1 MIASK
6 SLSLLCP
13 LLLVGCTLGPD
24 YHAAPDSTLQGTAFQ
39 RQVPGTRAGVPQ
51 VAEWWRDL
59 NDPLLNELI
68 DSSLRNSPDLH
79 AAAARLRQA
88 RAGLSE
94 KRSDLLPNSSATAA
108 ALYTGSG
115 DKNTDA
121 THLYLSGFDASWEL
135 DIFGGGRRAV
145 EAASAEA
152 DAVQADLAD
161 AHVQLAAEVGQT
173 YVGLRDQ
180 QQRLLIARES
190 ETLER
195 QLLDFTEQRLT
206 QGTASELDRERI
218 ATQVETTRAA
228 SIALELEVIESL
240 DELTVLSGLPPGAL
254 DTRLQQQTAL
264 PVLPATV
271 NIGDPAHLLQQRPDI
286 RAAERRLASSTAQ
299 IGERKAAAFPKV
311 SLFGSLSF
319 SASEPGHLL
328 RKDNLSALGV
338 PYLQWNWLDFG
349 RVQAQV
355 TQAEAGRDE
364 ALANYRSSVL
374 GALRDADVALARY
387 GNERQRRST
396 LGRVESSAVRASH
409 LTDQRY
415 RAGTSSVLDWL
426 DAERTRYRAEQ
437 DRVHSDGQLIKDYIA
452 LQKSLGLGWRS
463 QSTRHCCKT

>member
-1 MIASK
+1 MIACK
-6 SLSLLCP
+6 PLSLLCP

-24 YHAAPDSTLQGTAFQ
+24 YNAAPDSQLQGKAFA
-39 RQVPGTRAGVPQ
+39 RQVAGTRAQTPQ
-51 VAEWWRDL
+51 VADWWRTL
-59 NDPLLNELI
+59 NDPALDQLI
-68 DSSLRNSPDLH
+68 DSALGNSPDLQ

-88 RAGLSE
+88 RAGLAE
-94 KRSDLLPNSSATAA
+94 KRSNLMPKSSATAA

-115 DKNTDA
+115 DSQTDA

-135 DIFGGGRRAV
+135 DIFGASRRAV
-145 EAASAEA
+145 EAAHAEA
-152 DAVQADLAD
+152 DAVQADMAD
-161 AHVQLAAEVGQT
+161 AHVQLAAEVGQA
-173 YVGLRDQ
+173 YIGLRDQ
-180 QQRLLIARES
+180 QQRLRIARQS
-190 ETLER
+190 EQLER
-195 QLLDFTEQRLT
+195 QLLDFTEQRLA

-240 DELTVLSGLPPGAL
+240 DELALLSGLEPGAL
-254 DTRLQQQTAL
+254 DTRLGRETPL
-264 PVLPATV
+264 PTLPATV
-271 NIGDPAHLLQQRPDI
+271 NIGDPAQLLQQRPDI

-299 IGERKAAAFPKV
+299 IGEHKAAAFPKV

-319 SASEPGHLL
+319 SASAPGHLL
-328 RKDNLSALGV
+328 RKDNFSALGV

-355 TQAEAGRDE
+355 KQAEAGRDE
-364 ALANYRSSVL
+364 ALAKYRSSVL
-374 GALRDADVALARY
+374 NALRDADVALARY
-387 GNERQRRST
+387 GNERQRRAT
-396 LGRVESSAVRASH
+396 LGRVETSAVRASA
-409 LTDQRY
+409 LTEQRY

-463 QSTRHCCKT
+463 PT

>member
-1 MIASK
+1 MIACK
-6 SLSLLCP
+6 PLSLLGP

-24 YHAAPDSTLQGTAFQ
+24 YHAAPDSHLQDRDFA
-39 RQVPGTRAGVPQ
+39 RQVAGTQAQTAQ

-59 NDPLLNELI
+59 NDPVLNQLI
-68 DSSLRNSPDLH
+68 DSALGHSPDLQ
-79 AAAARLRQA
+79 AAVARLRQA
-88 RAGLSE
+88 RAGLAE
-94 KRSDLLPNSSATAA
+94 KRSNQMPKSSATAA

-115 DKNTDA
+115 DSQTDA

-135 DIFGGGRRAV
+135 DIFGASRRAV

-161 AHVQLAAEVGQT
+161 AHVQLAAEVGLA
-173 YVGLRDQ
+173 YIGLRDQ
-180 QQRLLIARES
+180 QQRLRIARQS
-190 ETLER
+190 EQLER
-195 QLLDFTEQRLT
+195 QLLDFTGQRLA

-240 DELTVLSGLPPGAL
+240 DELALLSGLEPGAL
-254 DTRLQQQTAL
+254 DTRLGTEAAL
-264 PVLPATV
+264 PALPAMV
-271 NIGDPAHLLQQRPDI
+271 NIGDPAQLLQQRPDI

-299 IGERKAAAFPKV
+299 IGEHKAAAFPRV

-319 SASEPGHLL
+319 SASAPGHLL

-355 TQAEAGRDE
+355 KQAEAGRDE
-364 ALANYRSSVL
+364 ALARYRSSVL

-387 GNERQRRST
+387 GNERQRRGT
-396 LGRVESSAVRASH
+396 LGRVETSAVRAST
-409 LTDQRY
+409 LTEQRY

-463 QSTRHCCKT
+463 PT

>member
-1 MIASK
+1 MPK
-6 SLSLLCP
+6 
-13 LLLVGCTLGPD
+13 
-24 YHAAPDSTLQGTAFQ
+24 
-39 RQVPGTRAGVPQ
+39 
-51 VAEWWRDL
+51 
-59 NDPLLNELI
+59 
-68 DSSLRNSPDLH
+68 
-79 AAAARLRQA
+79 
-88 RAGLSE
+88 
-94 KRSDLLPNSSATAA
+94 SSATAA

-115 DKNTDA
+115 DSQTDA

-135 DIFGGGRRAV
+135 DIFGASRRAV

-161 AHVQLAAEVGQT
+161 AHVQLAAEVGQA
-173 YVGLRDQ
+173 YIGLRDQ
-180 QQRLLIARES
+180 QQRLRIARQS
-190 ETLER
+190 EQLER
-195 QLLDFTEQRLT
+195 QLLDFTGQRLA

-240 DELTVLSGLPPGAL
+240 DELALLSGLEPGAL
-254 DTRLQQQTAL
+254 DTRLGTEAAL
-264 PVLPATV
+264 PALPAMV
-271 NIGDPAHLLQQRPDI
+271 NIGDPAQLLQQRPDI

-299 IGERKAAAFPKV
+299 IGEHKAAAFPRV

-319 SASEPGHLL
+319 SASAPGHLL

-355 TQAEAGRDE
+355 KQAEAGRDE
-364 ALANYRSSVL
+364 ALARYRSSVL

-387 GNERQRRST
+387 GNERQRRGT
-396 LGRVESSAVRASH
+396 LGRVETSAVRAST
-409 LTDQRY
+409 LTEQRY

-463 QSTRHCCKT
+463 PT

>member
-1 MIASK
+1 MIACK
-6 SLSLLCP
+6 PLSLLCP

-24 YHAAPDSTLQGTAFQ
+24 YNAAPDSQLQGKAFA
-39 RQVPGTRAGVPQ
+39 RQVAGTQAQTPQ
-51 VAEWWRDL
+51 VADWWRTL
-59 NDPLLNELI
+59 NDPALDQLI
-68 DSSLRNSPDLH
+68 DSALGNSPDLQ

-88 RAGLSE
+88 RAGLAE
-94 KRSDLLPNSSATAA
+94 KRSNLMPKSSATAA

-115 DKNTDA
+115 DSQTDA

-135 DIFGGGRRAV
+135 DIFGASRRAV
-145 EAASAEA
+145 EAAHAEA
-152 DAVQADLAD
+152 DAVQADMAD
-161 AHVQLAAEVGQT
+161 AHVQLAAEVGQA
-173 YVGLRDQ
+173 YIGLRDQ
-180 QQRLLIARES
+180 QQRLRIARQS
-190 ETLER
+190 EQLER
-195 QLLDFTEQRLT
+195 QLLDFTEQRLA

-240 DELTVLSGLPPGAL
+240 DELALLSGLEPGAL
-254 DTRLQQQTAL
+254 DTRLGRETPL
-264 PVLPATV
+264 PTLPATV
-271 NIGDPAHLLQQRPDI
+271 NIGDPAQLLQQRPDI

-299 IGERKAAAFPKV
+299 IGEHKAAAFPKV

-319 SASEPGHLL
+319 SASAPGHLL
-328 RKDNLSALGV
+328 RKDNFSALGV

-355 TQAEAGRDE
+355 KQAEAGRDE
-364 ALANYRSSVL
+364 ALAKYRSSVL
-374 GALRDADVALARY
+374 NALRDADVALARY
-387 GNERQRRST
+387 GNERQRRAT
-396 LGRVESSAVRASH
+396 LGRVETSAVRASA
-409 LTDQRY
+409 LTEQRY

-463 QSTRHCCKT
+463 PT

>member
-1 MIASK
+1 MIACK
-6 SLSLLCP
+6 PLSLLCP

-24 YHAAPDSTLQGTAFQ
+24 YHTAPDSHLQGKAFA
-39 RQVPGTRAGVPQ
+39 RQVAGTQAQIPQ
-51 VAEWWRDL
+51 VADWWRAL
-59 NDPLLNELI
+59 NDPALDQLI
-68 DSSLRNSPDLH
+68 DSALGNSPDLQ

-88 RAGLSE
+88 RAGLAG
-94 KRSDLLPNSSATAA
+94 KRSDLMPKSSATAA

-115 DKNTDA
+115 DSQTDA

-135 DIFGGGRRAV
+135 DIFGASRRAV
-145 EAASAEA
+145 QAASAEA

-161 AHVQLAAEVGQT
+161 AHVQLAAEVGQA
-173 YVGLRDQ
+173 YIGLRDQ
-180 QQRLLIARES
+180 QQRLRIARQS
-190 ETLER
+190 EQLER
-195 QLLDFTEQRLT
+195 QLLDFTEQRLAR
-206 QGTASELDRERI
+206 GTASELDRERI

-240 DELTVLSGLPPGAL
+240 DELALLSGLEPGAL
-254 DTRLQQQTAL
+254 DTRLSRETPL
-264 PVLPATV
+264 PTLPATV
-271 NIGDPAHLLQQRPDI
+271 NIGDPAQLLQQRPDI

-299 IGERKAAAFPKV
+299 IGEHKAAAFPKV

-319 SASEPGHLL
+319 SASAPGHLL
-328 RKDNLSALGV
+328 RKDNFSALGV

-355 TQAEAGRDE
+355 KQAEAGRDE
-364 ALANYRSSVL
+364 ALAKYRSSVL
-374 GALRDADVALARY
+374 NALRDADVALARY
-387 GNERQRRST
+387 GNERQRRAT
-396 LGRVESSAVRASH
+396 LGRVETSAVRASA
-409 LTDQRY
+409 LTEQRY

-463 QSTRHCCKT
+463 PT